1 MGSFAIR
8 ICCVFFLFCAAVA
21 NGASNTGQV
30 AQKVT
35 PIEKVISLMKELSK
49 KVEEEGKVEAKQYDD
64 YACFCKEQA
73 DGKLYNIETSR
84 EKIAKLT
91 AKIENLEG
99 EIATLTSEISDL
111 ATKIAGLEAD
121 IKAAVD
127 QRAKEHAKYVTNS
140 TDIVNAISAVER
152 AIKALRESKGEIKG
166 NEYYDAKLDFAQVQ
180 AATGKLL
187 AKGMGTPKEQAK
199 AAAVLTQLTKPGQ
212 AAGYEYHSNDIIAVL
227 EGLKD
232 SFLEFKK
239 EMDEEEF
246 KLQDAFEKK
255 KLAMENEKKFAEQDK
270 MEKEAVLEAKT
281 EEKEQAEQDKAEE
294 TKDMNADQSFL
305 NVLTADCEKKA
316 GLWDQRS
323 RVRAGELT
331 ALSQALEVLEAK
343 ALPSYSVNKKLVD
356 LQKKTKLAALQKRGT
371 ASGIAAHA
379 TKKTMSFLQTN
390 GQNSQKLQDIAA
402 GKAIDFL
409 MTASHNLGSPALS
422 AAVLIVSAAKDH
434 FVEVRGLIK
443 DLLARLE
450 ADAAAEA
457 EQKSF
462 CDREMAKAINNRD
475 AANAG
480 VEDTE
485 AQITALTTEKE
496 GLMAEIATLSDQI
509 AKLQKALLEA
519 TELRAK
525 EKAEN
530 EETIATATTGKE
542 GVELALQIL
551 KEFYE
556 GAAAELLQKYVPPD
570 SDREGHT
577 VGDLAPEV
585 FDTKYKGAQAEG
597 GGIIGILEVVL
608 SDFERTIATTQDEEE
623 MAQEDFE
630 IFEADTKTDIA
641 TKERMVKTKQA
652 RVADLEDELVTLQ
665 NDLKSFE
672 ELLASAKEELS
683 KIEAMCVEGEETY
696 AERVAARKKEIEA
709 LKEALT
715 ILENWQS

>member
-199 AAAVLTQLTKPGQ
+199 AVNILAQLTKPGQ

-227 EGLKD
+227 ESLKD
-232 SFLEFKK
+232 QFLEFKK
-239 EMDEEEF
+239 DMDEEEF
-246 KLQDAFEKK
+246 KLQDAFEKN
-255 KLAMENEKKFAEQDK
+255 KLGLENEKKFAEKDK

-281 EEKEQAEQDKAEE
+281 EEKGQAEEDKTEE

-305 NVLTADCEKKA
+305 DVLTADCEKKA

-331 ALSQALEVLEAK
+331 AISKALEVLEAK
-343 ALPSYSVNKKLVD
+343 ALPSYSSNKKLVD
-356 LQKKTKLAALQKRGT
+356 LQKSKKHSVMQKKSIALASA
-371 ASGIAAHA
+371 
-379 TKKTMSFLQTN
+379 KKPVSFLQMQ
-390 GQNSQKLQDIAA
+390 GQNTQKQQDIAA
-402 GKAIDFL
+402 AKALAFL
-409 MTASHNLGSPALS
+409 MDTAKRLGSPSIS
-422 AAVLIVSAAKDH
+422 AAVLKVSAAKDH

-443 DLLARLE
+443 DLIARLE
-450 ADAAAEA
+450 ANAAAEA

-462 CDREMAKAINNRD
+462 CDREMAKGINNRD
-475 AANAG
+475 HANAG
-480 VEDTE
+480 VEDTK
-485 AQITALTTEKE
+485 AHITELTSEKKL
-496 GLMAEIATLSDQI
+496 LMIEIAELADRIS
-509 AKLQKALLEA
+509 KLQKALLEA

-530 EETIATATTGKE
+530 EETIADATTGKE

-551 KEFYE
+551 KEFYQ
-556 GAAAELLQKYVPPD
+556 GAAAELLQKYVPPN

-585 FDTKYKGAQAEG
+585 FDTKYKGAQGEAK
-597 GGIIGILEVVL
+597 GILGILEVIL
-608 SDFERTIATTQDEEE
+608 SDFERTISTTQDEEE

-630 IFEADTKTDIA
+630 MFEADTKTDIEA
-641 TKERMVKTKQA
+641 KEQSMKAKQG
-652 RVADLEDELVTLQ
+652 RVTEIEDTLTTLE
-665 NDLKSFE
+665 NDLKSFTD
-672 ELLASAKEELS
+672 LLASAEEELS
-683 KIEAMCVEGEETY
+683 KIKAMCVEGEETY
-696 AERVAARKKEIEA
+696 AERVAARKKEIAA
-709 LKEALT
+709 LKEALA
-715 ILENWQS
+715 ILENWQSA